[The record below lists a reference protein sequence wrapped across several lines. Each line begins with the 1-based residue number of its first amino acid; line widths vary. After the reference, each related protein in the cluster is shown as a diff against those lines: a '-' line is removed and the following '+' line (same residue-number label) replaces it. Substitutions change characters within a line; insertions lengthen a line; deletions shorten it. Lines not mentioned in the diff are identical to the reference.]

1 MIYSFSKSFSK
12 VFLFL
17 LCAMFELQISDDK
30 RAIAQENSWQSGMN
44 FSELIAAMPILPPAK
59 NPELTKPD
67 PLDLMQ
73 YPPDPLIPFQIPF
86 TPLQRRKLTES
97 LDKLNLE
104 AQVQAEA
111 GNYEAAFEIWYR
123 ELRGR
128 RSLGTLGEID
138 ALGRVGK
145 LAWEKN
151 RKEDLAVIHRRL
163 ALIKQEQEKNGPL
176 TSEILTAFA
185 RAYQQTRSLD
195 DSIKIYQQIR
205 NTARQQNNLKAEKQ
219 ALRILGELYLAKFDY
234 SNGAEVY
241 EILLTQAQGEQN
253 AYDEGIYLQKLA
265 EIYSKSLLPENAVKI
280 KEKLVNRYF
289 QDKKIELVS
298 DLKIAIGDDYDTLK
312 QPEKASQ
319 NYQEAFSLSWSLQQY
334 GASSLA
340 LKKLANLYKI
350 NNQPSYSLQIYQKL
364 LKVEQQSYNYYGLM
378 KTYEAIGQ
386 IYQEAKQYQPALTA
400 YQQALTLARS
410 LRYQDGEDYFL
421 NQIQT
426 INKESSGTN
435 PAIILTPKL

>member
-17 LCAMFELQISDDK
+17 LCVILELQISDDK
-30 RAIAQENSWQSGMN
+30 RAIAQENSLQSGMN
-44 FSELIAAMPILPPAK
+44 FSKLIAAMPILPPAK

-67 PLDLMQ
+67 PLDLTQ

-145 LAWEKN
+145 IAWEKN

-163 ALIKQEQEKNGPL
+163 AAIKQEQEKNGPL

-265 EIYSKSLLPENAVKI
+265 EIYSKSLLSENGVKI
-280 KEKLVNRYF
+280 KEKLVNLYF

-298 DLKIAIGDDYDTLK
+298 ELKIAIGDDYATLK

-340 LKKLANLYKI
+340 LKKLANLYKV

-378 KTYEAIGQ
+378 KAYEAIGQ

-426 INKESSGTN
+426 INKESSGVN
-435 PAIILTPKL
+435 PAIVPTPKL